1 VGFSIVDTG
10 IAGGMDDERPQ
21 EEWPGFSPEEVRAQE
36 EELLAERGAV
46 TAAELRSAPTGS
58 TAARTVAILGF
69 LALLA
74 LLGAAA
80 ALLVLGADNPSRAS
94 AASHDSA
101 GSPGGGNGAQ
111 PPSASTG
118 TELKTTTD
126 SATTTDTTTDS
137 ATTSTGSPP
146 VAVPDVVGD
155 QASQATR
162 RLRNADLRPETRL
175 VTSSRATGTVVKQT
189 PSAGNRLA
197 SGGVVTLDVAKAR
210 PVVTVRVPQL
220 VGRTVSEAKQALRS
234 VALSSSVL
242 SVSSS
247 KEAGTVLGQS
257 PAAGAK
263 ARRGSVVSLRVSTGP
278 ALVTV
283 PDVTGLDEGAARAA
297 LRGDGFQV
305 EVVDQATDDS
315 SQDGVVIDQSP
326 TGSTDAREGS
336 TVTVTVA
343 RFSSGP

>member
-1 VGFSIVDTG
+1 
-10 IAGGMDDERPQ
+10 MDDERPQ

-36 EELLAERGAV
+36 EELHHEPGTV
-46 TAAELRSAPTGS
+46 TAEPQGAPSRSG
-58 TAARTVAILGF
+58 AARNVAILGI

-74 LLGAAA
+74 LLGLAA
-80 ALLVLGADNPSRAS
+80 ALLVLGADDPSGAS
-94 AASHDSA
+94 AASHR
-101 GSPGGGNGAQ
+101 SPGGGNGAQ

-118 TELKTTTD
+118 TELMTTTD
-126 SATTTDTTTDS
+126 SATTTEMNTDS
-137 ATTSTGSPP
+137 ASTSTGSPP

-155 QASQATR
+155 PASQATR

-175 VTSSRATGTVVKQT
+175 VTSSRAPGTVVKQT

-220 VGRTVSEAKQALRS
+220 VGRTVPEAKQSLRS
-234 VALSSSVL
+234 VALGSSVTT
-242 SVSSS
+242 VSSS
-247 KEAGTVLGQS
+247 KPAGTVLSQS

-263 ARRGSVVSLRVSTGP
+263 VRRGSVVSLLVSTGP

-283 PDVTGLDEGAARAA
+283 PDVTGLDERDARAA
-297 LRGDGFQV
+297 LRRDGFDV
-305 EVVDQATDDS
+305 EVVDQPTDDS
-315 SQDGVVIDQSP
+315 SQDGVVVDQSP

-336 TVTVTVA
+336 TVTITVA

>member
-1 VGFSIVDTG
+1 
-10 IAGGMDDERPQ
+10 MDDERPQ

-36 EELLAERGAV
+36 EVLHDERGAV
-46 TAAELRSAPTGS
+46 TAEPPGAPSRAT
-58 TAARTVAILGF
+58 TARTVAILGI
-69 LALLA
+69 LGLLA

-80 ALLVLGADNPSRAS
+80 ALLVLGADDPSGAS
-94 AASHDSA
+94 AASHR
-101 GSPGGGNGAQ
+101 SPGGGNAAQ

-118 TELKTTTD
+118 TELKPATD
-126 SATTTDTTTDS
+126 AATTTDTTTDS
-137 ATTSTGSPP
+137 ETTSTVPPP

-155 QASQATR
+155 PASQATR

-175 VTSSRATGTVVKQT
+175 VTSSRAAGTVVKQT

-220 VGRTVSEAKQALRS
+220 VGRTVTEAKQVLRS
-234 VALSSSVL
+234 VALSSSVTT
-242 SVSSS
+242 VSSS

-263 ARRGSVVSLRVSTGP
+263 VRRGSVVSLRVSTGP

-283 PDVTGLDEGAARAA
+283 PDVTGLDEGDARAA
-297 LRGDGFQV
+297 LRGDGFDV
-305 EVVDQATDDS
+305 EVVDQPTDDS

-326 TGSTDAREGS
+326 RGSTDAREGS
-336 TVTVTVA
+336 TVTITVA